1 MRYRLLAL
9 ILLARAAS
17 PEDLDGTITGG
28 KAQQLV
34 EAARGPYQ
42 EADAIYKRWILEE
55 IGEADLVPSLKKA
68 IALYDGALN
77 KLQEAIDIQYDPAIN
92 HMIRTAARRL
102 TNMRFKIEF
111 QEPRRQEAAPMP
123 EAPPPEPADSPG
135 GDSAP
140 LRPPAP
146 PRPPPKEDVPPPVP
160 TVTFEEQAPPAV
172 PVDVALPL
180 PPGDI
185 ATRLAKSQH
194 GAIQQVLKSYYQ
206 SRKADSIL
214 FRHSLCGGKGKRR
227 DGTVCEECSGSGS
240 RINLFH
246 FRKAYW
252 GAFSPVFRDAAGALE
267 ALRAFHARA
276 QRDPAALGDLVK
288 AFSVVSIEPHGYWA
302 RATVMETTT
311 AGKAERSYTLIS
323 VGSQWFFYHPVADAE
338 LVPDFGK
345 EAQ

>member
-1 MRYRLLAL
+1 MRWPLVATLLL
-9 ILLARAAS
+9 VTAAWA
-17 PEDLDGTITGG
+17 EDLDGAITGG

-34 EAARGPYQ
+34 EAARAPYQ

-55 IGEADLVPSLKKA
+55 IAEADLVPSLKKA

-77 KLQEAIDIQYDPAIN
+77 RLQEAIDIQYDPAIN

-111 QEPRRQEAAPMP
+111 QEPRRASPPAESAPSSP
-123 EAPPPEPADSPG
+123 PPPPRAPPTA
-135 GDSAP
+135 
-140 LRPPAP
+140 
-146 PRPPPKEDVPPPVP
+146 PKEEEPPPVP
-160 TVTFEEQAPPAV
+160 AVTFEEQAPPAV

-180 PPGDI
+180 PPGDV
-185 ATRLAKSQH
+185 AARLAKSQT
-194 GAIQQVLKSYYQ
+194 GPIQQLLKSYYQ
-206 SRKADSIL
+206 SRKTDSIL
-214 FRHSLCGGKGKRR
+214 FRHTLCGGKGKRR
-227 DGTVCEECSGSGS
+227 DGTVCEECGGSGS
-240 RINLFH
+240 RINLYH

-252 GAFSPVFRDAAGALE
+252 GAFSPVFRDAAGALD

-276 QRDPAALGDLVK
+276 QRDPSALGDLVK

-311 AGKAERSYTLIS
+311 AGKAERRYTLIS